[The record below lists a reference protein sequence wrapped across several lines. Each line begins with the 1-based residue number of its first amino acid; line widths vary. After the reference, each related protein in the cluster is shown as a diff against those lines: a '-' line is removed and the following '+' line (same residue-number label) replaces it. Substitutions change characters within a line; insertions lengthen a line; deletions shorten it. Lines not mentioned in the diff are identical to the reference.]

1 MLGSASDVI
10 EISSSDEDEHK
21 GVCERNPLCTRGFK
35 HGGFGGHCSLKAIKG
50 INGSSGSRA
59 STISEAWQKH
69 GTVVI
74 ASSDKLPL
82 GWTVEER
89 STENC
94 VYKVYRGPD
103 GRRAK
108 SMKKA
113 WEMHEGGGVSNASSS
128 KANASPPVKKPSVKE
143 AAPPPPSEA
152 PVAPKRERITRLP

>member
-10 EISSSDEDEHK
+10 EISSSDEDEPQSDDGYRCRASKERSKTCVGAWKLHDASLSEPFADDNVHK

-82 GWTVEER
+82 VRFHQGPER
-89 STENC
+89 
-94 VYKVYRGPD
+94 
-103 GRRAK
+103 
-108 SMKKA
+108 
-113 WEMHEGGGVSNASSS
+113 
-128 KANASPPVKKPSVKE
+128 
-143 AAPPPPSEA
+143 
-152 PVAPKRERITRLP
+152 